1 MTQSGDTLL
10 LSKVKYAVNRLQ
22 RKFINNQLK
31 SRLNNHGMTVIS
43 ANCVGAFILHDLG
56 EPFNSPFVNL
66 YLSPKDFIRYLQNI
80 TFYQQQPLEFIVS
93 EKTYPVGKLAD
104 IEIHFMHYHT
114 EQEAREKWQ
123 IRSARINP
131 DNLFIIMTDKDGA
144 QGIDDENLVAFDRL
158 PFKNKVVF
166 THKPYPELGSA
177 FYIKGFEQQNQVGDL
192 FTFSG
197 WNGMKY
203 YDQFDYV
210 SWFNQT

>member
-1 MTQSGDTLL
+1 MLFARF
-10 LSKVKYAVNRLQ
+10 KNIVNQLQ
-22 RKFINNQLK
+22 RKSINQKRKAQLK
-31 SRLNNHGMTVIS
+31 NHRMTVLS

-80 TFYQQQPLEFIVS
+80 DFYQQQSLEFIAS
-93 EKTYPVGKLAD
+93 SKKYPVGKLAD
-104 IEIHFMHYHT
+104 IEIHFMHYHN

-131 DNLFIIMTDKDGA
+131 DNLFIIMTDKDGT
-144 QGIDDENLVAFDRL
+144 QGIAYEDLLAFDRL

-166 THKPYPELGSA
+166 THKPYPELSST
-177 FYIKGFEQQNQVGDL
+177 FYIKGFKGQNQVGDL
-192 FTFSG
+192 FAFSG
-197 WNGMKY
+197 WNGVKY

-210 SWFNQT
+210 AWFNQNQSK